1 MGPCARARARQRLLR
16 RNSMSLYKDTKML
29 YAAAAFAAVVALQAA
44 PLAAADVG
52 VWTPADEHQ
61 TPTVV
66 PDNYCNIKIPAPD
79 NDKSSGNNEDQ
90 MTAQWDDWV
99 DYSPR
104 RGSRRLIVGGGLL
117 PHLLHGVR
125 LVRLIARAGE
135 IDPVVHLRR
144 HLILVVAGRLVVVGR
159 GYFDV
164 AVIVRHDRGSLVF
177 VRRGPNAHVR
187 GRERRGLQGHH
198 GGERRRG
205 VKHLRVF
212 VKAH

>member
-90 MTAQWDDWV
+90 MTAQGDDWV
-99 DYSPR
+99 DYSGAGERGARRAADEGGALPR
-104 RGSRRLIVGGGLL
+104 RLSGATRVEGSNPL
-117 PHLLHGVR
+117 
-125 LVRLIARAGE
+125 
-135 IDPVVHLRR
+135 
-144 HLILVVAGRLVVVGR
+144 
-159 GYFDV
+159 
-164 AVIVRHDRGSLVF
+164 AVNI
-177 VRRGPNAHVR
+177 RRGGAMPLPFVFIPAEDRNYRSEAHTS
-187 GRERRGLQGHH
+187 E
-198 GGERRRG
+198 
-205 VKHLRVF
+205 
-212 VKAH
+212 